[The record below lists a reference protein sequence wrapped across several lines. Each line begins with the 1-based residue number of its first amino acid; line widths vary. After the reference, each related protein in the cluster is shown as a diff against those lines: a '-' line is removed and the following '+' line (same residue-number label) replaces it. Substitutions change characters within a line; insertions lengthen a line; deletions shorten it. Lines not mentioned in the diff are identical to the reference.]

1 MKPILSVKGLD
12 ISFLQDGVNF
22 EAVNNISFQVN
33 KGETVALVGESGS
46 GKSVTALS
54 TAALLGKA
62 ASVNGVVTIDGN
74 TVDQKDERALQRLRG
89 GQVSFIFQEP
99 MTSLN
104 PLHTI
109 ERQLSETILL
119 HQNLNKDRL
128 RQNCITLLEKVG
140 ITDIEFRLKAY
151 PHQLSGGQRQRVMIA
166 MAIANHPKILIAD
179 EPTTALDVTIQAQIL
194 NLLADLKKEFG
205 MSMLFITHDL
215 NIVRQIADRVC
226 VMKAG
231 KIVEQGITDSVFEKP
246 KHEYTKKLLK
256 AVSVSGPKPIPAHSE
271 VILRSQDTRVWFPVY
286 RGFLKR
292 TIGHIKAVNSA
303 TFDVKMGE
311 TLGIVGESG
320 SGKSTIALAL
330 MRLIDFEGEI
340 NFDGKDIGLLKTW
353 ELRRM
358 RSDMQIVFQDPFGS
372 LSPRMTCAQII
383 SEGLEVHQSESSHD
397 TQLLVDQVMHEVGL
411 DPAFKNRYPHEFSG
425 GQRQRIA
432 IARAMV
438 LKPKIVILDEP
449 TSALDRT
456 VQFQIVKLLKDLQ
469 ERYGLAYIFISHD
482 LSVIRAMSH
491 RILVMKQGDI
501 IENGYT
507 EQVFRKPKEAYT
519 RDLLLAANS

>member
-12 ISFLQDGVNF
+12 ISFLQDGANF

-54 TAALLGKA
+54 TAALLGNA
-62 ASVNGVVTIDGN
+62 ASVDGEINIDGKS
-74 TVDQKDERALQRLRG
+74 VDPKDERALQKLRG
-89 GQVSFIFQEP
+89 SQVSFIFQEP

-109 ERQLSETILL
+109 ERQLSETISL
-119 HQNLNKDRL
+119 HQSLNKEKL
-128 RQNCITLLEKVG
+128 RENCINLLEKVG
-140 ITDIEFRLKAY
+140 IRDIEFRLNAY

-194 NLLADLKKEFG
+194 NLLANLKKEFG

-226 VMKAG
+226 VMNAG
-231 KIVEQGITDSVFEKP
+231 KIVEQGVTDSVFEKP

-256 AVSVSGPKPIPAHSE
+256 AMSASGPKSISPHSK
-271 VILRSQDTRVWFPVY
+271 VILRSQDTKVWFPVY
-286 RGFLKR
+286 KGFLKR
-292 TIGHIKAVNSA
+292 TVGHIKALNSA
-303 TFDVKMGE
+303 TFDVRTGE

-340 NFDGKDIGLLKTW
+340 NFDGKDIGSLKTK

-383 SEGLEVHQSESSHD
+383 SEGLEVHQSESFD
-397 TQLLVDQVMHEVGL
+397 DNRLLVSKVMEEVGL
-411 DPAFKNRYPHEFSG
+411 DPAFKHRYPHEFSG

-438 LKPKIVILDEP
+438 LKPKLVILDEP

-456 VQFQIVKLLKDLQ
+456 VQFQIVHLLKQLQ
-469 ERYGLAYIFISHD
+469 EKYGLSYIFISHD
-482 LSVIRAMSH
+482 LAVIRTMSH
-491 RILVMKQGDI
+491 RVLVMKQGDI
-501 IENGYT
+501 VESGYT
-507 EQVFRKPKEAYT
+507 EQIFQDPKESYT
-519 RDLLLAANS
+519 RDLLMAANS

>member
-1 MKPILSVKGLD
+1 MKPILSVKGLG
-12 ISFLQDGVNF
+12 ISFLQDGVHF
-22 EAVNNISFQVN
+22 EAVNNISFEVN

-54 TAALLGKA
+54 TAALLGNA
-62 ASVNGVVTIDGN
+62 ASVDGEINIDGN
-74 TVDQKDERALQRLRG
+74 SVDPKDDRALQKLRG
-89 GQVSFIFQEP
+89 SQVSFIFQEP

-109 ERQLSETILL
+109 ERQLSETISL
-119 HQNLNKDRL
+119 HQNLNKEGL

-140 ITDIEFRLKAY
+140 IRDIELRLNAY
-151 PHQLSGGQRQRVMIA
+151 PHQLSGGQRQRIMIA
-166 MAIANHPKILIAD
+166 MAIANRPKILIAD

-194 NLLADLKKEFG
+194 DLLANLKKEFG

-215 NIVRQIADRVC
+215 NIVRKIADRVC
-226 VMKAG
+226 VMNAG
-231 KIVEQGITDSVFEKP
+231 KIVEQGLTNSVFEKP
-246 KHEYTKKLLK
+246 KHEYTKKLLN
-256 AVSVSGPKPIPAHSE
+256 AASSSGPKSISE
-271 VILRSQDTRVWFPVY
+271 NSNVILRSQDTKVWFPVY
-286 RGFLKR
+286 KGFLKR
-292 TIGHIKAVNSA
+292 TIGHIKALNAA
-303 TFDVKMGE
+303 TFDVRMGE

-340 NFDGKDIGLLKTW
+340 IFDGKDIGSLTTR
-353 ELRRM
+353 ELRRL

-383 SEGLEVHQSESSHD
+383 SEGLEVHQSESFDD
-397 TQLLVDQVMHEVGL
+397 TQILVNDVMQEVGL
-411 DPAFKNRYPHEFSG
+411 DPAFKHRYPHEFSG

-438 LKPKIVILDEP
+438 LKPKLVILDEP

-456 VQFQIVKLLKDLQ
+456 VQFQIVQLLKQLQ
-469 ERYGLAYIFISHD
+469 EKHGLAYIFISHD
-482 LSVIRAMSH
+482 LAVIRAMSH
-491 RILVMKQGDI
+491 RVLVMKQGDI
-501 IENGYT
+501 VESGYT
-507 EQVFRKPKEAYT
+507 DQIFQDPKEAYT
-519 RDLLLAANS
+519 RDLLMAANS

>member
-1 MKPILSVKGLD
+1 MKPILSVKDLN
-12 ISFLQDGVNF
+12 ISFLQDGLNF
-22 EAVNNISFQVN
+22 EAVNDLSFQVN

-62 ASVNGVVTIDGN
+62 ASVNGLITIDGN
-74 TVDQKDERALQRLRG
+74 SIDPKDERALQRLRG
-89 GQVSFIFQEP
+89 NQVSFIFQEP

-104 PLHTI
+104 PLHTV
-109 ERQLSETILL
+109 ERQLSETISL
-119 HQNLNKDRL
+119 HQNLNKEKL
-128 RQNCITLLEKVG
+128 RENCINLLEKVG
-140 ITDIEFRLKAY
+140 IRDIKFRLNAF

-166 MAIANHPKILIAD
+166 MAIANRPKILIAD

-215 NIVRQIADRVC
+215 NIVRQISDRVC
-226 VMKAG
+226 VMNAG
-231 KIVEQGITDSVFEKP
+231 KIVEQGFTGNVFEKP

-256 AVSVSGPKPIPAHSE
+256 AVSVSGPKPISSKSK
-271 VILRSQDTRVWFPVY
+271 VILRCEDIKVWFPIY

-292 TIGHIKAVNSA
+292 TVGHIKALNAA
-303 TFDVKMGE
+303 TFNVRIGE

-320 SGKSTIALAL
+320 SGKSTIASAL
-330 MRLIDFEGEI
+330 MRLIESEGNI
-340 NFDGKDIGLLKTW
+340 NFDSKNIGSLKTRQ
-353 ELRRM
+353 LRRI

-383 SEGLEVHQSESSHD
+383 AEGLEVHQSASFDD
-397 TQLLVDQVMHEVGL
+397 TQLLVDDVMQEVGL
-411 DPAFKNRYPHEFSG
+411 DPTFKHRYPHEFSG

-432 IARAMV
+432 IGRAMV
-438 LKPKIVILDEP
+438 LKPKMVILDEP

-456 VQFQIVKLLKDLQ
+456 VQFQIVNLLKHLQ
-469 ERYGLAYIFISHD
+469 EKYGLAYIFISHD
-482 LSVIRAMSH
+482 LAVIRAMSH
-491 RILVMKQGDI
+491 RVLVMKQGDI
-501 IENGYT
+501 VESGYT
-507 EQVFRKPKEAYT
+507 EQIFRDPKESYT
-519 RDLLLAANS
+519 RDLLMAANI

>member
-1 MKPILSVKGLD
+1 MKPILSVKNLD
-12 ISFLQDGVNF
+12 ISFVQDGVYF

-128 RQNCITLLEKVG
+128 RKNCINLLEKVG

-292 TIGHIKAVNSA
+292 TIGHIKALNSA

-340 NFDGKDIGLLKTW
+340 NFDGKDIGLLKTR

-383 SEGLEVHQSESSHD
+383 SEGLDVHQSESFDD
-397 TQLLVDQVMHEVGL
+397 TQILVNDVMQEVGL
-411 DPAFKNRYPHEFSG
+411 DPAFKHRYPHEFSG

-438 LKPKIVILDEP
+438 LKPKLVILDEP

-456 VQFQIVKLLKDLQ
+456 VQFQIVQLLKQLQ
-469 ERYGLAYIFISHD
+469 EKYGLAYVFISHD
-482 LSVIRAMSH
+482 LTVIRAMSH
-491 RILVMKQGDI
+491 RVLVMKQGDI
-501 IENGYT
+501 VESGHADQIF
-507 EQVFRKPKEAYT
+507 QDPKEPYT
-519 RDLLLAANS
+519 RDLLMAAKS

>member
-1 MKPILSVKGLD
+1 MKPILSVKDLH
-12 ISFLQDGVNF
+12 ISFMQDGVYF

-62 ASVNGVVTIDGN
+62 ALIDGVITIN
-74 TVDQKDERALQRLRG
+74 GKPVDPRDERALQKLRG

-109 ERQLSETILL
+109 ERQLSETISL

-128 RQNCITLLEKVG
+128 RENCITLLEKVG
-140 ITDIEFRLKAY
+140 ITEIEFRLKAY

-166 MAIANHPKILIAD
+166 MAIANRPKILIAD

-194 NLLADLKKEFG
+194 NLLAELKKEFG

-215 NIVRQIADRVC
+215 NIVRKIADRIC
-226 VMKAG
+226 VMNAG
-231 KIVEQGITDSVFEKP
+231 KIIEQGITDSVFKKP
-246 KHEYTKKLLK
+246 KHDYTKKLLK
-256 AVSVSGPKPIPAHSE
+256 AASASGPKSISAHSK
-271 VILRSQDTRVWFPVY
+271 VILRSQDTKVWFPVH

-292 TIGHIKAVNSA
+292 TVGHIKALNSA

-330 MRLIDFEGEI
+330 MRLIDF
-340 NFDGKDIGLLKTW
+340 DG
-353 ELRRM
+353 
-358 RSDMQIVFQDPFGS
+358 
-372 LSPRMTCAQII
+372 
-383 SEGLEVHQSESSHD
+383 
-397 TQLLVDQVMHEVGL
+397 
-411 DPAFKNRYPHEFSG
+411 
-425 GQRQRIA
+425 
-432 IARAMV
+432 
-438 LKPKIVILDEP
+438 
-449 TSALDRT
+449 
-456 VQFQIVKLLKDLQ
+456 
-469 ERYGLAYIFISHD
+469 
-482 LSVIRAMSH
+482 
-491 RILVMKQGDI
+491 
-501 IENGYT
+501 
-507 EQVFRKPKEAYT
+507 
-519 RDLLLAANS
+519 

>member
-12 ISFLQDGVNF
+12 ISFRQDGVNF

-54 TAALLGKA
+54 TAALLGNA
-62 ASVNGVVTIDGN
+62 ASVDGEINIDGN
-74 TVDQKDERALQRLRG
+74 SVDPKDERALQKLRG
-89 GQVSFIFQEP
+89 SQVSFIFQEP

-109 ERQLSETILL
+109 ERQLSETISL
-119 HQNLNKDRL
+119 HQSLNKEKL
-128 RQNCITLLEKVG
+128 RENCINLLEKVG
-140 ITDIEFRLKAY
+140 IRDIEFRLNAY

-166 MAIANHPKILIAD
+166 MAIANRPKILIAD

-194 NLLADLKKEFG
+194 DLLENLKKEFG

-226 VMKAG
+226 VMNAG
-231 KIVEQGITDSVFEKP
+231 KIVEQGGTESIFEKP
-246 KHEYTKKLLK
+246 KNEYTKKLLK
-256 AVSVSGPKPIPAHSE
+256 AVSASGPKPVPANSKI
-271 VILRSQDTRVWFPVY
+271 ILSAQDTKVWFPIY
-286 RGFLKR
+286 KGFLKR
-292 TIGHIKAVNSA
+292 TIGHIKALNSA
-303 TFDVKMGE
+303 TFNVRMGE

-340 NFDGKDIGLLKTW
+340 NFDGKDIGSLKTR
-353 ELRRM
+353 ELRRV

-383 SEGLEVHQSESSHD
+383 SEGLDVHQSESFDD
-397 TQLLVDQVMHEVGL
+397 TQILVNDVMQEVGL
-411 DPAFKNRYPHEFSG
+411 DPAFKHRYPHEFSG

-438 LKPKIVILDEP
+438 LKPKLVILDEP

-456 VQFQIVKLLKDLQ
+456 VQFQIVQLLKQLQ
-469 ERYGLAYIFISHD
+469 EKYGLAYVFISHD
-482 LSVIRAMSH
+482 LTVIRAMSH
-491 RILVMKQGDI
+491 RVLVMKQGDI
-501 IENGYT
+501 VESGHADQIF
-507 EQVFRKPKEAYT
+507 QDPKEPYT
-519 RDLLLAANS
+519 RDLLMAAKS

>member
-1 MKPILSVKGLD
+1 MKPILSVQNLD
-12 ISFLQDGVNF
+12 ISFVQDGVYF
-22 EAVNNISFQVN
+22 EAVSNISFQVN

-54 TAALLGKA
+54 TVALLGKA
-62 ASVNGVVTIDGN
+62 ASVCGVVTIDGN

-109 ERQLSETILL
+109 ERQLSETISL

-128 RQNCITLLEKVG
+128 RKNCITLLEKVG

-256 AVSVSGPKPIPAHSE
+256 AVSVSGPKSIPAHSE
-271 VILRSQDTRVWFPVY
+271 VILRSQDTRVWFPVH

-292 TIGHIKAVNSA
+292 TIGHIKALNSA
-303 TFDVKMGE
+303 TFEVKMGE

-330 MRLIDFEGEI
+330 MRLINFEGKI
-340 NFDGKDIGLLKTW
+340 NFDGKDIGLLKTR

-397 TQLLVDQVMHEVGL
+397 TLLLVDEVMHEVGL
-411 DPAFKNRYPHEFSG
+411 DPVFKNRYPHEFSG

-469 ERYGLAYIFISHD
+469 EKYGLAYVFISHD
-482 LSVIRAMSH
+482 LSVIRAISH
-491 RILVMKQGDI
+491 RILVMKHGNI
-501 IENGYT
+501 VENGYT
-507 EQVFRKPKEAYT
+507 EEVFRKPKEAYT
-519 RDLLLAANS
+519 RALLLAANS

>member
-12 ISFLQDGVNF
+12 ISFLQDGAYF
-22 EAVNNISFQVN
+22 EAVRNISFQVN

-54 TAALLGKA
+54 TAALLGNA
-62 ASVNGVVTIDGN
+62 ASVDGEITIDGN
-74 TVDQKDERALQRLRG
+74 SIDPKDESALQKLRG
-89 GQVSFIFQEP
+89 AQVSFIFQEP

-109 ERQLSETILL
+109 ERQLSETISL
-119 HQNLNKDRL
+119 HQNLNKERL
-128 RQNCITLLEKVG
+128 RENCITLLEKVG
-140 ITDIEFRLKAY
+140 IREVELRLNAY

-166 MAIANHPKILIAD
+166 MAIANRPKILIAD

-194 NLLADLKKEFG
+194 NLLANLKREFG

-226 VMKAG
+226 VMNAG
-231 KIVEQGITDSVFEKP
+231 KIVEQGVTDSVFEKP
-246 KHEYTKKLLK
+246 EHEYTKKLLK
-256 AVSVSGPKPIPAHSE
+256 ATSASGPKSISAHSK
-271 VILRSQDTRVWFPVY
+271 VILRSKNTKVWFPVY
-286 RGFLKR
+286 KGFLKR
-292 TIGHIKAVNSA
+292 TVGNIKALNSA
-303 TFDVKMGE
+303 TFDVRTGE

-330 MRLIDFEGEI
+330 MRLIDFEGEL
-340 NFDGKDIGLLKTW
+340 NFDGKDIGSLKTR
-353 ELRRM
+353 ELRRL

-383 SEGLEVHQSESSHD
+383 SEGLEVHQSASFDD
-397 TQLLVDQVMHEVGL
+397 TRLLVSKVMEEVGL
-411 DPAFKNRYPHEFSG
+411 DPAFKHRYPHEFSG

-438 LKPKIVILDEP
+438 LKPKLVILDEP

-456 VQFQIVKLLKDLQ
+456 VQFQIVHLLKQLQ
-469 ERYGLAYIFISHD
+469 EKYGLAYIFISHD
-482 LSVIRAMSH
+482 LAIIRAMSH
-491 RILVMKQGDI
+491 RVLVMKQGDI
-501 IENGYT
+501 VESGNTDQIF
-507 EQVFRKPKEAYT
+507 QDPKDSYT
-519 RDLLLAANS
+519 RDLLMAANS

>member
-1 MKPILSVKGLD
+1 MKPILSVKNLD
-12 ISFLQDGVNF
+12 ISFVQDGVYF

-109 ERQLSETILL
+109 ERQLSETISL

-128 RQNCITLLEKVG
+128 RKNCITLLEKVG
-140 ITDIEFRLKAY
+140 ITDTEFRLKAY

-340 NFDGKDIGLLKTW
+340 NFDGKDIGLLKTR

>member
-1 MKPILSVKGLD
+1 MKPILSVKDLN
-12 ISFLQDGVNF
+12 ISFMQDGVYF

-128 RQNCITLLEKVG
+128 RENCITLLEKVG

-256 AVSVSGPKPIPAHSE
+256 AVSVSGPKSIPAHSE
-271 VILRSQDTRVWFPVY
+271 VILRSQDTRVWFPVH

-292 TIGHIKAVNSA
+292 TIGHIKALNSA

-340 NFDGKDIGLLKTW
+340 NFDGKDIGLLKTR

-397 TQLLVDQVMHEVGL
+397 TQLLVDDVMHEVGL

-469 ERYGLAYIFISHD
+469 EKYGLAYIFISHD

>member
-1 MKPILSVKGLD
+1 MKPILSVKNLD
-12 ISFLQDGVNF
+12 ISFVQDGVYF

-271 VILRSQDTRVWFPVY
+271 VILRSQDTRVWFPVH

-292 TIGHIKAVNSA
+292 TIGHIKALNSA

-383 SEGLEVHQSESSHD
+383 SEGLGVHQSESSHD
-397 TQLLVDQVMHEVGL
+397 TQLLVDDVMHEVGL

-456 VQFQIVKLLKDLQ
+456 VQFQIVKLLKGLQ
-469 ERYGLAYIFISHD
+469 EKYGLAYVFISHD
-482 LSVIRAMSH
+482 LAVIRAMSH

-501 IENGYT
+501 VENGYT
-507 EQVFRKPKEAYT
+507 EEVFRKPKEAYT
-519 RDLLLAANS
+519 RDLLSAANS

>member
-1 MKPILSVKGLD
+1 MKPILSVKDLN
-12 ISFLQDGVNF
+12 ISFMQDGVYF

-62 ASVNGVVTIDGN
+62 ASIDGVITIDGN
-74 TVDQKDERALQRLRG
+74 TVDPKDQKALQKLRG
-89 GQVSFIFQEP
+89 GKVSFIFQEP

-109 ERQLSETILL
+109 ERQLSETISL
-119 HQNLNKDRL
+119 HQNLNKDKL
-128 RQNCITLLEKVG
+128 RKNCITLLEKVG
-140 ITDIEFRLKAY
+140 ITEIEFRLRAY
-151 PHQLSGGQRQRVMIA
+151 PHQLSGGQRQRIMIA
-166 MAIANHPKILIAD
+166 MAIANRPKILIAD

-226 VMKAG
+226 VMNAG

-246 KHEYTKKLLK
+246 KHHYTKKLLK
-256 AVSVSGPKPIPAHSE
+256 AVSVSGPKSIPAHSE
-271 VILRSQDTRVWFPVY
+271 VILRSQDTKVWFPVH

-292 TIGHIKAVNSA
+292 TVGHIKAINSA

-330 MRLIDFEGEI
+330 MRLIDFEGKI
-340 NFDGKDIGLLKTW
+340 NFDGKDIGLLKTS

-397 TQLLVDQVMHEVGL
+397 NQLLVDDVMHEVGL

-456 VQFQIVKLLKDLQ
+456 VQFQIVKLLKKLQ
-469 ERYGLAYIFISHD
+469 EKYGLAYIFISHD
-482 LSVIRAMSH
+482 LAVIRAMSH

-501 IENGYT
+501 VENGYT
-507 EQVFRKPKEAYT
+507 EEIFREPKEAYT

>member
-1 MKPILSVKGLD
+1 MKPILSVKDLN
-12 ISFLQDGVNF
+12 ISFLQDGLNF
-22 EAVNNISFQVN
+22 EAVNDLSFQVN

-62 ASVNGVVTIDGN
+62 ASVNGLITIDGN
-74 TVDQKDERALQRLRG
+74 SIDPKDERALQRLRG
-89 GQVSFIFQEP
+89 NKVSFIFQEP

-104 PLHTI
+104 PLHTV
-109 ERQLSETILL
+109 ERQLSETISL
-119 HQNLNKDRL
+119 HQNLNKEEL
-128 RQNCITLLEKVG
+128 RENCINLLEKVG
-140 ITDIEFRLKAY
+140 IRDIKFRLNAF

-166 MAIANHPKILIAD
+166 MAIANRPKILIAD

-226 VMKAG
+226 VMNAG
-231 KIVEQGITDSVFEKP
+231 KIVEQGVTGNVFEKP

-256 AVSVSGPKPIPAHSE
+256 AVSVSGPKPISSKSK
-271 VILRSQDTRVWFPVY
+271 VILRCEDIKVWFPIY

-292 TIGHIKAVNSA
+292 TVGHIKALNAA
-303 TFDVKMGE
+303 TFNVRIGE

-320 SGKSTIALAL
+320 SGKSTIASAL
-330 MRLIDFEGEI
+330 MRLIESEGNI
-340 NFDGKDIGLLKTW
+340 NFDSKNIGSLKTRQ
-353 ELRRM
+353 LRRI

-383 SEGLEVHQSESSHD
+383 AEGLEVHQSASFDD
-397 TQLLVDQVMHEVGL
+397 TQLLVDDVMQEVGL
-411 DPAFKNRYPHEFSG
+411 DPTFKHRYPHEFSG

-438 LKPKIVILDEP
+438 LKPKMVILDEP

-456 VQFQIVKLLKDLQ
+456 VQFQIVNLLKHLQ
-469 ERYGLAYIFISHD
+469 EKYGLAYIFISHD
-482 LSVIRAMSH
+482 LAVIRAMSH
-491 RILVMKQGDI
+491 RVIVMKQGDI
-501 IENGYT
+501 VESGCT
-507 EQVFRKPKEAYT
+507 EQIFRDPKESYT
-519 RDLLLAANS
+519 RNLLMAANI

>member
-1 MKPILSVKGLD
+1 MKPILSVKDLN
-12 ISFLQDGVNF
+12 ISFLQDGLNF
-22 EAVNNISFQVN
+22 EAVNDLSFQVN

-62 ASVNGVVTIDGN
+62 ASVNGLITIDGN
-74 TVDQKDERALQRLRG
+74 SIDPKDERALQRLRG
-89 GQVSFIFQEP
+89 KQVSFIFQEP

-104 PLHTI
+104 PLHTV
-109 ERQLSETILL
+109 ERQLSETISL
-119 HQNLNKDRL
+119 HQNLNKEEL
-128 RQNCITLLEKVG
+128 RENCINLLEKVG
-140 ITDIEFRLKAY
+140 IRDIKFRLNAF
-151 PHQLSGGQRQRVMIA
+151 PHQLSGGQRQRVIIA
-166 MAIANHPKILIAD
+166 MAIANRPKILIAD

-226 VMKAG
+226 VMNAG
-231 KIVEQGITDSVFEKP
+231 KIVEQGVTGNVFEKP

-256 AVSVSGPKPIPAHSE
+256 AVSVSGPKPISSKSK
-271 VILRSQDTRVWFPVY
+271 VILRCEDIKVWFPIY

-292 TIGHIKAVNSA
+292 TVGHIKALNAA
-303 TFDVKMGE
+303 TFNVRIGE

-320 SGKSTIALAL
+320 SGKSTIASAL
-330 MRLIDFEGEI
+330 MRLIESEGNI
-340 NFDGKDIGLLKTW
+340 NFDSKNIGSLKTRQ
-353 ELRRM
+353 LRRI

-383 SEGLEVHQSESSHD
+383 AEGLEVHQSASFDD
-397 TQLLVDQVMHEVGL
+397 TQLLVDDVMQEVGL
-411 DPAFKNRYPHEFSG
+411 DPTFKHRYPHEFSG

-438 LKPKIVILDEP
+438 LKPKMVILDEP

-456 VQFQIVKLLKDLQ
+456 VQFQIVNLLKHLQ
-469 ERYGLAYIFISHD
+469 EKYGLAYIFISHD
-482 LSVIRAMSH
+482 LAVIRAMSH
-491 RILVMKQGDI
+491 RVLVMKQGDI
-501 IENGYT
+501 VESGCT
-507 EQVFRKPKEAYT
+507 EQIFHDPKESYT
-519 RDLLLAANS
+519 RDLLMAANI

>member
-1 MKPILSVKGLD
+1 MKPILSVKDLD
-12 ISFLQDGVNF
+12 ISFLQDGAYF
-22 EAVNNISFQVN
+22 AAVKNISFQVN

-54 TAALLGKA
+54 TAALLGNA
-62 ASVNGVVTIDGN
+62 ASVEGEITIDGN
-74 TVDQKDERALQRLRG
+74 SIDPKDERALQRLRG
-89 GQVSFIFQEP
+89 AQVSFIFQEP

-109 ERQLSETILL
+109 ERQLSETISL
-119 HQNLNKDRL
+119 HQNLNKERM
-128 RQNCITLLEKVG
+128 RENCITLLEKVG
-140 ITDIEFRLKAY
+140 IRDVEFRLNAY

-166 MAIANHPKILIAD
+166 MAIANRPKILIAD

-194 NLLADLKKEFG
+194 NLLTNLKMEFG

-226 VMKAG
+226 VMNAG
-231 KIVEQGITDSVFEKP
+231 KIVEQGVTDSVFDNP
-246 KHEYTKKLLK
+246 KHEYTKRLLK
-256 AVSVSGPKPIPAHSE
+256 AVSASGPKLISAQSK
-271 VILRSQDTRVWFPVY
+271 VILRSQNTKVWFPVY
-286 RGFLKR
+286 KGLLKR
-292 TIGHIKAVNSA
+292 TVGHIKALNSA
-303 TFDVKMGE
+303 TFDVRMGE

-330 MRLIDFEGEI
+330 MRLIDFEGKI
-340 NFDGKDIGLLKTW
+340 NFDGKDIGSLKTR

-383 SEGLEVHQSESSHD
+383 SEGMEVHQSENFDD
-397 TQLLVDQVMHEVGL
+397 TLLIVSKAMEEVGL
-411 DPAFKNRYPHEFSG
+411 DPAFKHRYPHEFSG

-438 LKPKIVILDEP
+438 LKPKLVILDEP

-456 VQFQIVKLLKDLQ
+456 VQFQIVQLLKQLQ
-469 ERYGLAYIFISHD
+469 EKYGLAYIFISHD
-482 LSVIRAMSH
+482 LAIIRAMSH
-491 RILVMKQGDI
+491 RVLVMKQGDI
-501 IENGYT
+501 VESGYT
-507 EQVFRKPKEAYT
+507 SQIFQDPKVSYT
-519 RDLLLAANS
+519 RDLLMAANS